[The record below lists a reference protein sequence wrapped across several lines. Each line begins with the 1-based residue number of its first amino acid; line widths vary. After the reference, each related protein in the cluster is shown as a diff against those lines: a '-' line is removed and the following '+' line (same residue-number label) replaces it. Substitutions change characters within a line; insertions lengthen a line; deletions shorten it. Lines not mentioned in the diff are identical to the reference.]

1 MRRIILL
8 TISIIWLSSCGSS
21 QQIDTLK
28 SKERATIE
36 RIMPD
41 LDLDRFEEQIV
52 AFEKKDMVSRYAGNM
67 ALFVGS
73 SSIRGWTSLAKDMA
87 PYPVLNRGFGGSTLP
102 EVNHY
107 FDRVVSA
114 YKPKQIF
121 LYCGEN
127 DLAMTFTVEE
137 TVDAFVEFI
146 GHCKEKLPNTEIVFI
161 SMKPSPSRWYL
172 WDKYAEANQLIKN
185 ICVLSNQLH
194 YVDIASSM
202 LTEEGIPDK
211 TIFVEDMLHMQPE
224 GYVRWTAMVKPVL
237 DELRNQD

>member
-1 MRRIILL
+1 MKRIILL
-8 TISIIWLSSCGSS
+8 TISIIWMCSCGSS
-21 QQIDTLK
+21 QQIDKLK
-28 SKERATIE
+28 EERAAIQ

-41 LDLDRFEEQIV
+41 LKIDRFEEQIV
-52 AFEKKDMVSRYAGNM
+52 AFEKKDMVSRYPANM

-73 SSIRGWTSLAKDMA
+73 SSIRGWGSLAEDMA
-87 PYPVLNRGFGGSTLP
+87 PHPVLNRGFGGSTLP

-107 FDRVVSA
+107 FDRVVGK
-114 YKPKQIF
+114 YNPKQIF

-127 DLAMTFTVEE
+127 DLAMTFTVGE

-146 GHCKEKLPNTEIVFI
+146 GLCKEKLPNTEIVFL
-161 SMKPSPSRWYL
+161 SMKPSPSRWHL

-194 YVDIASSM
+194 YVDIGSSM
-202 LTEEGIPDK
+202 LTADGQPDK

-224 GYVRWTAMVKPVL
+224 GYERWTAVVKPFL
-237 DELRNQD
+237 DELRNRD